1 MIRLDEVPQLMG
13 VAVYGPDG
21 SKIGSAGQVYL
32 DDHTGEPEW
41 VCVRTGLFGTKESF
55 VPLNDAAFTGD
66 RLEVPFDKD
75 RVKGAPQVDP
85 DGDLSPA
92 EEDELYSYYGMGSS
106 GGQVSGDTYGG
117 DTDDRDVYDRD
128 VSSSRDSYDNV
139 AATRTDTV
147 GHDTSGPTTDDAMTR
162 SEERLNVGTRREQV
176 GRVRLRKY
184 IVTEQQQVTV
194 PVRHEEVR
202 LERVPVTDRDV
213 DQTVGGT
220 DIGDAEQEIVLH
232 AERPVVGTETVP
244 VERVRL
250 HKQTVTDE
258 ETVAGEVRKEQI
270 ELDDDT
276 TTGRD
281 PR

>member
-41 VCVRTGLFGTKESF
+41 VCVRTGLFGHKESF
-55 VPLNDAAFTGD
+55 VPLSDAAFTGD
-66 RLEVPFDKD
+66 RLEVPYDKD
-75 RVKGAPQVDP
+75 RVKGAPHVDP

-92 EEDELYSYYGMGSS
+92 DEDELYTYYGVAAS
-106 GGQVSGDTYGG
+106 GGQAAGGTYDADTY
-117 DTDDRDVYDRD
+117 DRAGYDRAGHD
-128 VSSSRDSYDNV
+128 TV
-139 AATRTDTV
+139 TDAGAGSV

-184 IVTEQQQVTV
+184 IVTEQQQITV

-202 LERVPVTDRDV
+202 LERVPFTDRDV
-213 DQTVGGT
+213 DQAMGGT

-250 HKQTVTDE
+250 HKQTVTDQ

>member
-13 VAVYGPDG
+13 AAVHGPDG

-41 VCVRTGLFGTKESF
+41 VCVRTGLFGHKESF
-55 VPLNDAAFTGD
+55 VPLSDATFTGD

-75 RVKGAPQVDP
+75 RVKGAPRVDP
-85 DGDLSPA
+85 DGDLTPA
-92 EEDELYSYYGMGSS
+92 DEDELYTYYGMASS
-106 GGQVSGDTYGG
+106 GGAVSGGTHEQA
-117 DTDDRDVYDRD
+117 TYDRD
-128 VSSSRDSYDNV
+128 TYDRDASSSREVYGNV
-139 AATRTDTV
+139 TDTRADTV

-184 IVTEQQQVTV
+184 IVTEQQQITV

-213 DQTVGGT
+213 DQTVAGS

-232 AERPVVGTETVP
+232 AERPVVATETVP

-250 HKQTVTDE
+250 HKETVSDQ